1 MLAWM
6 RSTWLTA
13 WSGPSE
19 RNEYGTGPRRS
30 DRIACATFVAAEEV
44 GEVVSRIGDVADAAN
59 RSSGTRLPELIGVLS
74 LSSDLALGQPM
85 EHVLRSCLIAVRLA
99 EHLRLDDGERCE
111 TYWVTLLATVC
122 TGESFELVKLF
133 GDDIAFRS
141 GMYHIGPSQLAQMFY
156 VLGRAGWGRSAP
168 ARLQAAAGIVLS
180 RAKAVEASFLSHTA
194 VTTEVSRRI
203 GLDAGVGQA
212 LSQTFARWD
221 GKGVPHDIGGER
233 IPMSVRLM
241 QLAEAAEVH
250 HRLNGIDGAI
260 AMARRHSGNQ
270 FSPEIVTT
278 FCEAAPEILDN
289 IEATTWE
296 RVLAAEPLARPS
308 LSDVELD
315 TVLEV
320 LADIADL
327 KSPWF
332 SGHSRGVADLAAAA
346 VRIAGLPQRDV
357 HTAWRAGLVHDLGRT
372 GIANSIWDKPGPLTE
387 GERERV
393 RLHAYYGERMLRRP
407 AALAG
412 VAAIASSVHERL
424 DGSGYHRGIRGPE
437 IPLLGRYLA
446 AADVYHALLEE
457 RPYRRAHEP
466 KEAAEH
472 LRMEGRQG
480 RLDQAAV
487 GAVLGVSGQRSSGTT
502 AAPAGLTP
510 REVEVLLLVARG
522 ATTRNVARTLNI
534 SAKTAGNH
542 IERIYLKIGVSS
554 RSTAT
559 LFAMQQ
565 GMLSTLEPVEH

>member
-1 MLAWM
+1 M
-6 RSTWLTA
+6 
-13 WSGPSE
+13 
-19 RNEYGTGPRRS
+19 
-30 DRIACATFVAAEEV
+30 
-44 GEVVSRIGDVADAAN
+44 
-59 RSSGTRLPELIGVLS
+59 GVLS

-85 EHVLRSCLIAVRLA
+85 EHVLRACLIALRLA
-99 EHLRLDDGERCE
+99 DHLALDDAARCE

-122 TGESFELVKLF
+122 TGESFELVRLF

-141 GMYHIGPSQLAQMFY
+141 GMYHVGPSQLAQMFY
-156 VLGRAGWGRSAP
+156 LLGRAGSGRPAP

-180 RAKAVEASFLSHTA
+180 RAKAVEATFLSHTA
-194 VTTEVSRRI
+194 LTAEVAQRI
-203 GLDAGVGQA
+203 GLDATVGHA
-212 LSQTFARWD
+212 LRQTFARWD
-221 GKGVPHDIGGER
+221 GKGVPRDTSGESM
-233 IPMSVRLM
+233 PTSVRLM
-241 QLAEAAEVH
+241 QLAEHAEVH
-250 HRLNGIDGAI
+250 HRLHGIDGAI
-260 AMARRHSGNQ
+260 AMARRNSGNQ
-270 FSPEIVTT
+270 LSPEIVTA
-278 FCEAAPEILDN
+278 FCQVAPEVLEDL
-289 IEATTWE
+289 ESATWD
-296 RVLAAEPLARPS
+296 RVLAVEPQARPP
-308 LSDVELD
+308 LDEAELD

-332 SGHSRGVADLAAAA
+332 SGHSRGVAELAACA
-346 VRIAGLPQRDV
+346 VQTAGLPQRDILTV
-357 HTAWRAGLVHDLGRT
+357 RRAGLVHDLGRT
-372 GIANSIWDKPGPLTE
+372 GIPNSIWDKPGPLTE

-446 AADVYHALLEE
+446 AADVYHALGEE
-457 RPYRRAHEP
+457 RPYRSAWEP
-466 KEAAEH
+466 KEAAAH
-472 LRMEGRQG
+472 LRREAREG
-480 RLDQAAV
+480 RLDPAAV
-487 GAVLGVSGQRSSGTT
+487 DAVLGASGQRSSGTP

-534 SAKTAGNH
+534 TPKTAGNH
-542 IERIYLKIGVSS
+542 IERIYLKIGASS

-565 GMLSTLEPVEH
+565 GMLATLEPVQR